1 MEEKFEDA
9 KWFIESHKI
18 ENDND
23 KKKKKKKTTKK
34 THKTLYRKLKIEQ

>member
-18 ENDND
+18 ENYND
-23 KKKKKKKTTKK
+23 KKKKKKKDNKK
-34 THKTLYRKLKIEQ
+34 DPQNTIQKIKD